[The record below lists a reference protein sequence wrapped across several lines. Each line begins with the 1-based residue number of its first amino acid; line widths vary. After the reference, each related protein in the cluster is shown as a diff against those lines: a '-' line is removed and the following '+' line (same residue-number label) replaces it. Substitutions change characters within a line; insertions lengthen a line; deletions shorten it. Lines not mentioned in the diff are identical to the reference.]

1 MNELCALCTEFQEI
15 PKNSV
20 VKINILTQYLK
31 KNQHQHKKI
40 HNEQMIKIFNKNSM
54 IDISFCL
61 KLQSGL
67 SQHCLL
73 IYLSLKSEEMRAAA
87 GIKLTEID
95 VIKQRNET

>member
-1 MNELCALCTEFQEI
+1 MPE
-15 PKNSV
+15 NSV
-20 VKINILTQYLK
+20 VKINILTQYFK
-31 KNQHQHKKI
+31 KININTKKI
-40 HNEQMIKIFNKNSM
+40 HHEQMIKFFNKNSM
-54 IDISFCL
+54 TDISFCL

-95 VIKQRNET
+95 VIKQRNEM